1 MLDGQTGWKG
11 NKPLWDCP
19 ERAISNGYSNR
30 AFSQTYSVLNDK
42 GGQLVR
48 AIIVFQDGKEPYWGF
63 SNAPGTQIRKATY
76 TEVKHCRK
84 WENAQ
89 TR

>member
-19 ERAISNGYSNR
+19 ERAIINGHSNR
-30 AFSQTYSVLNDK
+30 AFSRPCYVLNKK
-42 GGQLVR
+42 GGKMVR
-48 AIIVFQDGKEPYWGF
+48 AIIVFQEGKDPYWGF
-63 SNAPGTQIRKATY
+63 VTSPGTQIRRATY
-76 TEVKHCRK
+76 SEVKYCKK